1 MMYMRKIVFS
11 LVLIK
16 LLTIIKILVLKLFI
30 SNQIAKI
37 RIAKLINNNNNFAFI
52 KSRYNTSLI
61 NVKNLY

>member
-37 RIAKLINNNNNFAFI
+37 RIAKLINNNNNFVFI

>member
-1 MMYMRKIVFS
+1 MIYMRKIVFS

>member
-30 SNQIAKI
+30 SNQIVKI
-37 RIAKLINNNNNFAFI
+37 RIAKLINNNNNFVFI

>member
-1 MMYMRKIVFS
+1 MIYMRKIVFS

-37 RIAKLINNNNNFAFI
+37 RIAKLININEEIQFTE
-52 KSRYNTSLI
+52 SSYNLEVI
-61 NVKNLY
+61 AQ